1 MKFFLVFKRYIHKHG
16 KKLGPYYYQNVR
28 SHDGKVKTIYV
39 GANPRHH
46 QRHRIRKPLLFLILA
61 LLFVLILGG
70 SLFLLQNKAYL
81 TKKAEAQPDFDVDQ
95 ILIKVLIRSGEFIEK
110 QIRIMNTGESPSEIS
125 IEALGLHDLLK
136 IDSSS
141 FTIKPGQTKIV
152 SLNFSSFLPEQK
164 IEQQPGIYIG
174 KLAVKSQKA
183 AKEIPIVVEIETKN
197 VLFDMNLNPVAIER
211 RVKQGSDTTIE
222 VRLFN
227 LESIESVNVDVGYF
241 VRDMNGNTIVTE
253 SETVVVKTQASFFK
267 TISIPKNLKPGPYV
281 FAAQTKFGNSIGT
294 ASYLFDV
301 VGPEPEP
308 SFAQFCKNSILCLGL
323 SLTTILLL
331 FALTAYFYFFIGAY
345 LYEKITGFAALPAKE
360 KEKAEAV
367 QEKAIAEPK
376 EGIFGGIR
384 NKLRKWKQGREREK
398 QKKQQKADEE
408 RRAQLE
414 AKKRELE
421 EEEKIEKIRQEGQR
435 KKDELKAK
443 QRSNL
448 KNKAKGFLHWIG
460 LYRTPQEKRK
470 IALQKERE
478 KEKKK
483 EAIQAIKTSGSL
495 KKLYRILES
504 SNDAINKNDAPKV
517 SELYAKAKEL
527 YNDLGEQEKKEVYDK
542 LMEFYIRGNQFIK
555 EKEHLEEVKGREG
568 LKRIKELE
576 SRKKQIEE
584 ERTKQ
589 EDIRKQRAYG
599 KKLSKERKENLK
611 EFFHRIGFYKTPE
624 EKKQLALQKER
635 EKQEGLQ
642 KEKESRKQEKQQ
654 KAEEER
660 RAQLEAKKRELEEEK
675 IEKIRQEEQRKKN
688 DLKAKQREDRKK
700 KIKEFLH
707 GISFYKTPEEKK
719 QLALQKER
727 EKQEK
732 LRKNEELKRLK
743 EIESKRIEE
752 ERQREKQRR
761 QIAKER
767 IRQEDLRKKE
777 QELRKKEETR
787 KQKEIEAKHREN
799 EKRGIEE
806 ENERKKEQ
814 ERKQMESEA
823 QRQEQSKAQKIEF
836 IKQIED
842 KLKKNNETAEKLHL
856 ELSKLEGEKKRL
868 SGLWEHA
875 DSRAEK
881 IQREILDKSKEIKK
895 LDLQNDYSSKT
906 YKKHLSDLNERQ
918 KNEKHIIDSKIK
930 ELKAKLSEKQAALI
944 SGLEHELHQLSPEKR
959 KSLEKWKRLE
969 LKAKIKIEED
979 SLWDELK
986 KHKGKFISEKNNLEE
1001 DYKKSIEESNKKKNG
1016 IEQKIIGLEGQKQQI
1031 LLDKNNSPGYLENK
1045 NKEIQKIRQ
1054 KLDLLSKEE
1063 SRLSAELSAHK
1074 SEFQKL
1080 WGFFS
1085 NLGPIYKNT
1094 IQKAIRR
1101 MKEQRLRFSAE
1112 KRKIEEKLRKQRER
1126 EEESRRKEEE
1136 RRRKE
1141 EEKRIREEQKKAG
1154 HEEKLRLREVAKR
1167 QRELEKER
1175 REEEREENRK
1185 NRDEERKREKE
1196 AKEQKEG
1203 AKFTEKSKG
1212 LETFQRALNS
1222 AKEAFDRKEIP
1233 AAKRFY
1239 VEARNLYIGLDY
1251 NEKKEVYDE
1260 LMEMYNGLVRLK

>member
-1 MKFFLVFKRYIHKHG
+1 MSHYCYTTKKEVKFFLVFKRYIHKHG

-125 IEALGLHDLLK
+125 VEALGLHDLLK

-197 VLFDMNLNPVAIER
+197 VLFDMNFNPVAIER

-398 QKKQQKADEE
+398 QEEQQKADEE

-421 EEEKIEKIRQEGQR
+421 EE
-435 KKDELKAK
+435 
-443 QRSNL
+443 
-448 KNKAKGFLHWIG
+448 
-460 LYRTPQEKRK
+460 
-470 IALQKERE
+470 
-478 KEKKK
+478 
-483 EAIQAIKTSGSL
+483 
-495 KKLYRILES
+495 
-504 SNDAINKNDAPKV
+504 
-517 SELYAKAKEL
+517 
-527 YNDLGEQEKKEVYDK
+527 
-542 LMEFYIRGNQFIK
+542 
-555 EKEHLEEVKGREG
+555 
-568 LKRIKELE
+568 
-576 SRKKQIEE
+576 
-584 ERTKQ
+584 
-589 EDIRKQRAYG
+589 
-599 KKLSKERKENLK
+599 
-611 EFFHRIGFYKTPE
+611 
-624 EKKQLALQKER
+624 
-635 EKQEGLQ
+635 
-642 KEKESRKQEKQQ
+642 
-654 KAEEER
+654 
-660 RAQLEAKKRELEEEK
+660 
-675 IEKIRQEEQRKKN
+675 
-688 DLKAKQREDRKK
+688 
-700 KIKEFLH
+700 
-707 GISFYKTPEEKK
+707 
-719 QLALQKER
+719 
-727 EKQEK
+727 
-732 LRKNEELKRLK
+732 
-743 EIESKRIEE
+743 
-752 ERQREKQRR
+752 
-761 QIAKER
+761 
-767 IRQEDLRKKE
+767 
-777 QELRKKEETR
+777 
-787 KQKEIEAKHREN
+787 
-799 EKRGIEE
+799 
-806 ENERKKEQ
+806 
-814 ERKQMESEA
+814 
-823 QRQEQSKAQKIEF
+823 
-836 IKQIED
+836 
-842 KLKKNNETAEKLHL
+842 
-856 ELSKLEGEKKRL
+856 
-868 SGLWEHA
+868 
-875 DSRAEK
+875 
-881 IQREILDKSKEIKK
+881 
-895 LDLQNDYSSKT
+895 
-906 YKKHLSDLNERQ
+906 
-918 KNEKHIIDSKIK
+918 
-930 ELKAKLSEKQAALI
+930 
-944 SGLEHELHQLSPEKR
+944 
-959 KSLEKWKRLE
+959 
-969 LKAKIKIEED
+969 
-979 SLWDELK
+979 
-986 KHKGKFISEKNNLEE
+986 
-1001 DYKKSIEESNKKKNG
+1001 
-1016 IEQKIIGLEGQKQQI
+1016 
-1031 LLDKNNSPGYLENK
+1031 
-1045 NKEIQKIRQ
+1045 
-1054 KLDLLSKEE
+1054 
-1063 SRLSAELSAHK
+1063 
-1074 SEFQKL
+1074 
-1080 WGFFS
+1080 
-1085 NLGPIYKNT
+1085 
-1094 IQKAIRR
+1094 
-1101 MKEQRLRFSAE
+1101 
-1112 KRKIEEKLRKQRER
+1112 
-1126 EEESRRKEEE
+1126 
-1136 RRRKE
+1136 
-1141 EEKRIREEQKKAG
+1141 
-1154 HEEKLRLREVAKR
+1154 KLRLREVAKR

-1175 REEEREENRK
+1175 KEEEREENRK

-1239 VEARNLYIGLDY
+1239 VEARNLYIGLSY

-1260 LMEMYNGLVRLK
+1260 LMEMYNGLVNLRV